1 MAAILENGCHKK
13 QLIPWAEKRIIIDD
27 PTSPRSLALGLQCH
41 SNQRHYFDDTFDR
54 LGSIFVFATW
64 VKKFDATK
72 CVFQTAVS
80 WVGVVCEQA
89 YVRAWNIDVIDGK
102 AFIIGVKG
110 RASLMQTETRERY
123 PRGCEDARILNVT
136 SLFTSRETTATRV
149 KLTIDKAY
157 KYCERKKNLLF
168 ITSALNFSL
177 SVQMKQHVDMLVN
190 CSFVT
195 VVWMFES
202 IFLETALLKL
212 GIACQQQWKTL
223 PVCESLNPLLSVL
236 TCRSM

>member
-27 PTSPRSLALGLQCH
+27 PTSPRSLALGLAI
-41 SNQRHYFDDTFDR
+41 SGITLTILLTVWAASSSSRLESKSLMQRSAFSR
-54 LGSIFVFATW
+54 R
-64 VKKFDATK
+64 
-72 CVFQTAVS
+72 QS

-177 SVQMKQHVDMLVN
+177 SVQMKQHGGMLVN
-190 CSFVT
+190 CLFVT
-195 VVWMFES
+195 VVWTFES
-202 IFLETALLKL
+202 IFLETAFLKF
-212 GIACQQQWKTL
+212 GIACQQQYIWKTL

>member
-110 RASLMQTETRERY
+110 RASLTQTETRERY

-149 KLTIDKAY
+149 ILTI
-157 KYCERKKNLLF
+157 CLQVLRKKKNYYLLQ
-168 ITSALNFSL
+168 
-177 SVQMKQHVDMLVN
+177 V
-190 CSFVT
+190 
-195 VVWMFES
+195 
-202 IFLETALLKL
+202 
-212 GIACQQQWKTL
+212 
-223 PVCESLNPLLSVL
+223 P
-236 TCRSM
+236 